1 MEKDK
6 DNVIVDFN
14 NMILESW
21 TYAKMNREEKENWNK
36 VLTDIRTEKCLRG
49 SYYARWDI
57 LQAIYHAYLIGLGYN
72 SFNWREVE

>member
-6 DNVIVDFN
+6 DNVIIDFN

-21 TYAKMNREEKENWNK
+21 TYAKMNNEEKENWNK
-36 VLTDIRTEKCLRG
+36 VLTDIRLKECLRG

-57 LQAIYHAYLIGLGYN
+57 LQAIYHTYLIGLGYTN
-72 SFNWREVE
+72 FNWREVE